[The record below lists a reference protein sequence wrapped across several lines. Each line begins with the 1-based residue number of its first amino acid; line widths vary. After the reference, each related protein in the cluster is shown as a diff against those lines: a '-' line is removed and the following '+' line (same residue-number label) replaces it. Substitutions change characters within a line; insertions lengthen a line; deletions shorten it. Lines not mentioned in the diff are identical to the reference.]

1 MAEEKVVVTGTTK
14 TDPAEM
20 SARQKWQASM
30 ASHLQEQTAGQSEF
44 TDAMKNMVGGFKTD
58 EALAQQTKMSGLL
71 TTVQSNTFKTANLL
85 EGYIDFMKDAE
96 RKRLEAAME
105 AARLKKDDKGKG
117 GPGIEKSK
125 EMEGMGLGGLA
136 AGLAGALGAGIL
148 AFKEKWGNMFSL
160 FSNDL
165 DEMGKPKATFF
176 SKIKKFLGFGDEAKD
191 IKNLGKAKVG
201 FFAKLGSWLGFKT
214 SLPKDLSKS
223 KTNFI
228 DDIAKFF
235 RFEKDAPGKL
245 LKNQKKFMASHAAM
259 LNWAKGTD
267 KMSDASKS
275 KFFKTQANMLKWL
288 DKAEGLSD
296 AKKASFL
303 KKQSK
308 MLEWVA
314 KNTKGI
320 DTSKIKF
327 IKGQSKMLE
336 WASENMDASKSQKL
350 KFLKK
355 HADILDIGD
364 DVMDKSKIAKGSF
377 FEKQLKML
385 GLSPDDV
392 DGVRLKKEGM
402 FSKLKSK
409 IFNIGDDV
417 AESISKTK
425 TSFTGKMT
433 KFLTF
438 SAIDEGSKLGKVKT
452 GFLTSMDDMLGT
464 LLKITKGFFKLVN
477 VLSFNALGFLDAE
490 ALKHP
495 IETFK
500 KFKASIGAAFGKEGA
515 FGKISN
521 TFKAIMAPFETWMK
535 PIKGI
540 LKYVKI
546 IGKLIGK
553 IFIPI
558 GFLFAAFDVISNVM
572 KGYEEGGITG
582 AIGAGIESIFDDV
595 LFIIPNLLGEA
606 VAWLLKK
613 FGFKNAVK
621 FIDENLR
628 DSDGNFSLFTG
639 IKNLFSSLMDAVQE
653 IWTKVMNFMS
663 IDNILTM
670 MGASL
675 YKSKV
680 LGSDKMADMLLSEKY
695 EKRAKL
701 RANDEEAY
709 QKLVESENKQADL
722 KEGRRNAGT
731 QNLQTNDNSQQTVVN
746 NINTKLPSPDAGAK
760 HDTMAKK
767 KFPRSSDIRLK
778 ENIQLIEE
786 GKDGNPNI
794 YSFNYKEDK
803 NTKWKGVMAQ
813 ELIGTELSDAVI
825 TDAKGF
831 YMVDYTRL
839 GFPMIEIKE

>member
-1 MAEEKVVVTGTTK
+1 MAEEVVVTGTTK

-20 SARQKWQASM
+20 SSRQKWQASM
-30 ASHLQEQTAGQSEF
+30 ASHLQEQTVGQANF
-44 TDAMKNMVGGFKTD
+44 ADTMKNMMGDFKTD

-71 TTVQSNTFKTANLL
+71 TSVKTASFKTANLL

-105 AARLKKDDKGKG
+105 AARLKDKKDKDKPLTVESKG
-117 GPGIEKSK
+117 D
-125 EMEGMGLGGLA
+125 EGFGLGGLG
-136 AGLAGALGAGIL
+136 AGLAAALGAGIL

-165 DEMGKPKATFF
+165 DEMGKPKASFF
-176 SKIKKFLGFGDEAKD
+176 SRMKKFFGFGDDAKD

-201 FFAKLGSWLGFKT
+201 FFAKLGSWLGFKGLKDPTKAKT
-214 SLPKDLSKS
+214 S
-223 KTNFI
+223 FV
-228 DDIAKFF
+228 DDIAKFLKF
-235 RFEKDAPGKL
+235 GDDTPTKM
-245 LKNQKKFMASHAAM
+245 LKNQKKFMASHAAL
-259 LNWAKGTD
+259 LNWAKGTE
-267 KMSDASKS
+267 KMSDAAKS
-275 KFFKTQANMLKWL
+275 KFFKTQSNMLKWL

-320 DTSKIKF
+320 DASKIKF

-350 KFLKK
+350 KFFKK

-377 FEKQLKML
+377 LEKQLKML

-392 DGVRLKKEGM
+392 DGVKLKKESM
-402 FSKLKSK
+402 FSKLKTK
-409 IFNIGDDV
+409 VFHIGDDIV
-417 AESISKTK
+417 KGVSNLKN
-425 TSFTGKMT
+425 SFSTKMT

-438 SAIDEGSKLGKVKT
+438 PAIDEGSSLGKFKKL
-452 GFLTSMDDMLGT
+452 FFTSMDNMLGT

-515 FGKISN
+515 FGKIAN

-540 LKYVKI
+540 LKAVKV

-639 IKNLFSSLMDAVQE
+639 IKNLFSQLMDAVSE
-653 IWTKVMNFMS
+653 IWTKVSKFMS

-670 MGASL
+670 IGAKL
-675 YKSKV
+675 YKSNIP
-680 LGSDKMADMLLSEKY
+680 GSDSMADMFLSEKY

-701 RANDEEAY
+701 RAKSEEDY
-709 QKLVESENKQADL
+709 QKLVETETGNAIL
-722 KEGRRNAGT
+722 KENRNRPQQGNAQMT
-731 QNLQTNDNSQQTVVN
+731 DNSQQI
-746 NINTKLPSPDAGAK
+746 INQTYHSTEIPSAGAK
-760 HDTMAKK
+760 KDSYSKK
-767 KFPRSSDIRLK
+767 
-778 ENIQLIEE
+778 N
-786 GKDGNPNI
+786 N
-794 YSFNYKEDK
+794 
-803 NTKWKGVMAQ
+803 
-813 ELIGTELSDAVI
+813 
-825 TDAKGF
+825 
-831 YMVDYTRL
+831 
-839 GFPMIEIKE
+839 

>member
-1 MAEEKVVVTGTTK
+1 MAEEVVVTGTTK

-20 SARQKWQASM
+20 SSRQKWQASM
-30 ASHLQEQTAGQSEF
+30 ASHLQEQTVGQANF
-44 TDAMKNMVGGFKTD
+44 ADTMKNMMGNFKTD
-58 EALAQQTKMSGLL
+58 EALAQQTKMSGFLK
-71 TTVQSNTFKTANLL
+71 TVQSNTFRTADLL

-105 AARLKKDDKGKG
+105 AARLKDKKDKDKPLTVESKG
-117 GPGIEKSK
+117 D
-125 EMEGMGLGGLA
+125 EGFGLGGLG
-136 AGLAGALGAGIL
+136 AGLPAALGAGIL

-165 DEMGKPKATFF
+165 DEMGKPKASFF
-176 SKIKKFLGFGDEAKD
+176 SRMKKFFGFGDDAKD

-201 FFAKLGSWLGFKT
+201 FFAKLGSWLGFKGLKDPTKAKT
-214 SLPKDLSKS
+214 S
-223 KTNFI
+223 FV
-228 DDIAKFF
+228 DDIAKFLKF
-235 RFEKDAPGKL
+235 GDDTPTKM
-245 LKNQKKFMASHAAM
+245 LKNQKKFMASHAAL
-259 LNWAKGTD
+259 LNWAKGTE
-267 KMSDASKS
+267 KMSDAAKS
-275 KFFKTQANMLKWL
+275 KFFKTQSNMLKWL

-320 DTSKIKF
+320 DASKIKF

-350 KFLKK
+350 KFFKK

-377 FEKQLKML
+377 LEKQLKML

-392 DGVRLKKEGM
+392 DGVKLKKESM
-402 FSKLKSK
+402 FSKLKTK
-409 IFNIGDDV
+409 VFHIGDDIV
-417 AESISKTK
+417 KGVSNLKN
-425 TSFTGKMT
+425 SFSTKMT

-438 SAIDEGSKLGKVKT
+438 PAIDEGSSLGKFKKL
-452 GFLTSMDDMLGT
+452 FFTSMDNMLGT

-515 FGKISN
+515 FGKIAN

-540 LKYVKI
+540 LKAVKV

-639 IKNLFSSLMDAVQE
+639 IKNLFSQLMDAVSE
-653 IWTKVMNFMS
+653 IWTKVSKFMS

-670 MGASL
+670 IGAKL
-675 YKSKV
+675 YKSNIP
-680 LGSDKMADMLLSEKY
+680 GSDSMADMFLSEKY

-701 RANDEEAY
+701 RAKSEEDY
-709 QKLVESENKQADL
+709 QKLVETETGNAIL
-722 KEGRRNAGT
+722 KENRNRPQQGNAQMT
-731 QNLQTNDNSQQTVVN
+731 DNSQQI
-746 NINTKLPSPDAGAK
+746 INQTYHSTEIPSAGAK
-760 HDTMAKK
+760 KDSYSKK
-767 KFPRSSDIRLK
+767 
-778 ENIQLIEE
+778 N
-786 GKDGNPNI
+786 N
-794 YSFNYKEDK
+794 
-803 NTKWKGVMAQ
+803 
-813 ELIGTELSDAVI
+813 
-825 TDAKGF
+825 
-831 YMVDYTRL
+831 
-839 GFPMIEIKE
+839 